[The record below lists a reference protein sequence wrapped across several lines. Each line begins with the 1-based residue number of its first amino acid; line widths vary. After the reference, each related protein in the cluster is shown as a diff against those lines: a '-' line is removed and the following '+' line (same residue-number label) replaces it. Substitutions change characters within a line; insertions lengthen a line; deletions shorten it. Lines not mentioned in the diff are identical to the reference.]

1 MNRKIVLIAVI
12 GLLSLPNLA
21 LSQGVYASQARDN
34 LEDAYYSQLAD
45 RGFDATGE
53 LIEGSLG
60 DSEDEDVWITLY
72 GRGEYAIVAA
82 CDEDCSDIDL
92 HLYDEDGNSIDS
104 DMRVSQDPVVE
115 VTTSRTEDYR
125 VNVKMYS
132 CGTEP
137 CYYALRVYRR
147 GGGGGRD
154 VSYARQARDN
164 LDDAYDSQLADR
176 GFRATGELIE
186 GSLDDSEDED
196 VWITLNGRGTYAIAA
211 ACDEDCS
218 DIDLHL
224 YDEDGNSI
232 DSDMRVSQ
240 DPVVEV
246 TTSRTED
253 YRVNVK
259 MYNCDTEPCYYAM
272 RVYRR
277 GGGGRGRDAGG
288 SFAQRTRR
296 ALDRAFEDGLADR
309 GYFESGDMFE
319 GSLDEMEEE
328 DVWIS
333 LRRNQSYAILAV
345 CDEDCSDID
354 LYLYDEDGDQID
366 TDTSIDQE
374 PVVRVTPRR
383 NADYRVRV
391 RMYSCDTEPCYYA
404 FGVYER

>member
-21 LSQGVYASQARDN
+21 LSQGVYPSQARDN

-60 DSEDEDVWITLY
+60 DSEDEDVWITLN
-72 GRGEYAIVAA
+72 GSGEYAIVAA

-104 DMRVSQDPVVE
+104 DMRVSEDPVVE
-115 VTTSRTEDYR
+115 VTTSR
-125 VNVKMYS
+125 S
-132 CGTEP
+132 
-137 CYYALRVYRR
+137 
-147 GGGGGRD
+147 
-154 VSYARQARDN
+154 
-164 LDDAYDSQLADR
+164 
-176 GFRATGELIE
+176 
-186 GSLDDSEDED
+186 
-196 VWITLNGRGTYAIAA
+196 
-211 ACDEDCS
+211 
-218 DIDLHL
+218 
-224 YDEDGNSI
+224 
-232 DSDMRVSQ
+232 
-240 DPVVEV
+240 
-246 TTSRTED
+246 ED

-288 SFAQRTRR
+288 SFARRTRR

-354 LYLYDEDGDQID
+354 LYLYDEDGDEID